1 MTSSKISV
9 SILLT
14 AFITLSACSSKNN
27 NEETTTTKPIE
38 VVTQTANVST
48 ESSLN
53 MSGKIVSAK
62 MVQVSTRIMGRV
74 NAVYVNVGDVVKA
87 GQLLASINDD
97 DIQAKKSQT
106 QAMISEAQA
115 AYLSAKKDYERFQQ
129 LYKLQSATAKELDNV
144 TLQYNAAKARV
155 DAAKQMKQEVS
166 VSLGYSKVTAPF
178 SGVITQKLIEQ
189 GAIANPGMPLFTI
202 EQNDEL
208 EVHTTV
214 AENEIALIKQ
224 GQKVEINIQSIQK
237 NILGSIKKINPSA
250 LLSAGRYEIKI
261 AIPAVDQKLL
271 FPGMI
276 ADINL
281 LIPSS
286 KKESTQN
293 LFIPKEAI
301 VYQDQLT
308 GIYTVTNN
316 NIALLRWVRL
326 GKTVNNTVEVLSG
339 LSNNETFVLSSSDKL
354 YNGVKVVTKK

>member
-87 GQLLASINDD
+87 GQLLSSINDD

-155 DAAKQMKQEVS
+155 DAANQMKQEVS

-271 FPGMI
+271 FP
-276 ADINL
+276 
-281 LIPSS
+281 
-286 KKESTQN
+286 E
-293 LFIPKEAI
+293 
-301 VYQDQLT
+301 
-308 GIYTVTNN
+308 
-316 NIALLRWVRL
+316 
-326 GKTVNNTVEVLSG
+326 
-339 LSNNETFVLSSSDKL
+339 
-354 YNGVKVVTKK
+354 